1 MERNITIG
9 LVIALV
15 LTCVGAFWM
24 SGNSDGSGGL
34 LLDFLQN
41 NTDNTNTTTADN
53 SSINE
58 TINNTLTD
66 NSTLNNSTNS
76 TTVNINFSAS
86 AEYSPENN
94 IVLVSVYADENIT
107 VDELNIS
114 YIYSL
119 CQYMPDDIPEPEHI
133 SMTNVSL
140 PTVVEVPVQ
149 DYATAVSYSLNIL
162 FANGTYQIPQDG
174 EYVVNI
180 TTDENI

>member
-76 TTVNINFSAS
+76 TTVINFSAS

-119 CQYMPDDIPEPEHI
+119 YMPDDIPEPRHI